1 MRINKSARSRRA
13 SASRGGILR
22 AIWRFGCQ
30 KITII
35 LVPHSEKKSIH
46 CDMSLF
52 TIFFLGLLSLSLIAS
67 FFWFSLD
74 FSGKEAVIAARS
86 QDLAATEAS
95 LEVIREEVATLISSA
110 GRFRSSLDKTMNI
123 LGVEGDSV
131 NSASSEGGDLSSLF
145 NVEQADGHSMSEVSD
160 LHSLRVSLDNSVIGL
175 NDMSRVLSNQ
185 KELLSDIP
193 TIWPLKGIRGWVT
206 QIFGP
211 SINPFGRYW
220 YLHRGL
226 DIAAPYGVPIMATAD
241 GKVVKKDFD
250 RNGFGYYI
258 DVQHKY
264 GFKTRYAH
272 LQRQMVQVGQRV
284 TQGETI
290 GTVGN
295 TGMSTGPHLHYEV
308 MIGTQLVD
316 PVKFL
321 NMVNSESNLDKITS
335 NLRKYK

>member
-1 MRINKSARSRRA
+1 MRINKPTRSHRS
-13 SASRGGILR
+13 SASRGGVLR

-30 KITII
+30 KFTII

-46 CDMSLF
+46 CDISLF

-95 LEVIREEVATLISSA
+95 LEVIREEVDTLIRSA
-110 GRFRSSLDKTMNI
+110 GRFRGSLNKTMSI
-123 LGVEGDSV
+123 LGVESDSV
-131 NSASSEGGDLSSLF
+131 NPVSSAGGDLSFLF
-145 NVEQADGHSMSEVSD
+145 NAEQTDGHSMAEVSD

-175 NDMSRVLSNQ
+175 DDISRVLSNQ

-226 DIAAPYGVPIMATAD
+226 DIAAPYGVPVMATAA

-250 RNGFGYYI
+250 KTGFGYYI
-258 DVQHKY
+258 DIQHKY

-272 LQRQMVQVGQRV
+272 LQRQVVQVGQRIN
-284 TQGETI
+284 QGEII

-308 MIGTQLVD
+308 MIGTHLVD

-321 NMVNSESNLDKITS
+321 NMVYPENNLEKITT
-335 NLRKYK
+335 NLRQYK